1 LQNLQSLD
9 DPLLP
14 HGHKNLI
21 VKELEQISRILDAN
35 PRLMDLVFQALVA
48 THRANTDREGMPA
61 EH

>member
-1 LQNLQSLD
+1 MTLYSLM
-9 DPLLP
+9 
-14 HGHKNLI
+14 GHKNLI